1 MQTIAT
7 GVGEIQMISKASQVA
22 VNTVF
27 GVGFLVLLGAVF
39 VVNRMMEDQ

>member
-1 MQTIAT
+1 
-7 GVGEIQMISKASQVA
+7 MISKATQVA

-39 VVNRMMEDQ
+39 VVNRMIEDQ